1 MERFDVFVI
10 GGGGTGSEVAF
21 SLARTGTGLQVAI
34 AERDKLGGECNH
46 YGCVPTKTML
56 ASAKIAASARDADRY
71 GVRVGSVEVD
81 FAAVM
86 RRVRKVIDSQSGE
99 GAKPFEEQGI
109 SVFLQEARL
118 VGERRVELAD
128 GTEIEADQIVLAT
141 GTEAAVPPIDGL
153 RDGPFWTNKEAIWSP
168 KEVPSSLL
176 VVGSGPIGLEFA
188 QIYARFGSD
197 VTVTSNL

>member
-21 SLARTGTGLQVAI
+21 SLAEQNDLRIGI

-56 ASAKIAASARDADRY
+56 ASAKGAASARDADRY

-86 RRVRKVIDSQSGE
+86 RRVRDVIHPQLGE
-99 GAKPFEEQGI
+99 GAAPFEERG
-109 SVFLQEARL
+109 
-118 VGERRVELAD
+118 RRGLLED
-128 GTEIEADQIVLAT
+128 SVLAR
-141 GTEAAVPPIDGL
+141 G
-153 RDGPFWTNKEAIWSP
+153 
-168 KEVPSSLL
+168 
-176 VVGSGPIGLEFA
+176 
-188 QIYARFGSD
+188 
-197 VTVTSNL
+197 